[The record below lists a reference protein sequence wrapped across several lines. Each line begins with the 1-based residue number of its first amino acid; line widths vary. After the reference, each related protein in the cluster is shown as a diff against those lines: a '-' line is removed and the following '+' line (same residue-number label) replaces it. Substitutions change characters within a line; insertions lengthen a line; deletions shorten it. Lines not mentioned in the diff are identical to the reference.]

1 MADIENTGFYRYV
14 VEKDGMGRDL
24 IDAVPLFLKDFPL
37 TDEEYRSLKRAEN
50 DFYGISENRRHYKAA
65 LFFTKAG
72 ILRYIRQIADIFLVF
87 RKYARQCGYSLRR
100 FCGQSVGKE
109 VMRTEYYILSWGF
122 VPEFKKAETVLPS
135 DVRRELFKKAEKEAE
150 KAENMA
156 VSSGRDRFGIL
167 NFNVTFL
174 LALITAEGLLPYMKP
189 YVYGDDGYVH
199 IRYTGVNGKN
209 IDDVVLPQ
217 KKYDPPCLIGE
228 IGKWENAVA
237 LFKKT
242 GAAEYPKYRE
252 VVEGNLRG
260 GGYSVS
266 VGVGNVCTTRGCG
279 EFTGTLQKTHDD
291 TACDNPEHPGFL
303 PASADEK
310 IEAELRKC
318 VPKRS
323 IFHIGENHG
332 RSARSSSQSR

>member
-1 MADIENTGFYRYV
+1 MADIEDTGFYRYV

-122 VPEFKKAETVLPS
+122 VPEFKKAEAVLPS

-199 IRYTGVNGKN
+199 IRYTGVNGK
-209 IDDVVLPQ
+209 
-217 KKYDPPCLIGE
+217 
-228 IGKWENAVA
+228 
-237 LFKKT
+237 T
-242 GAAEYPKYRE
+242 
-252 VVEGNLRG
+252 
-260 GGYSVS
+260 SM
-266 VGVGNVCTTRGCG
+266 
-279 EFTGTLQKTHDD
+279 TLSCHKRNTIR
-291 TACDNPEHPGFL
+291 
-303 PASADEK
+303 PA
-310 IEAELRKC
+310 
-318 VPKRS
+318 
-323 IFHIGENHG
+323 
-332 RSARSSSQSR
+332 